1 MRTLQSRLPHKTRL
15 SSEWHRALQ
24 LLAGNPRGTTEHML
38 ELGHGFSSDMLAMLV
53 RAGLATVV
61 TETLRAGGPT
71 IKVERVS
78 ITDAGRKALDD

>member
-38 ELGHGFSSDMLAMLV
+38 VLGHGFSSDMLAMLV
-53 RAGLATVV
+53 LAGFATVV